1 MPTVFNR
8 GMIARR
14 WKPLALF
21 LMVFLVSSSAMAQDV
36 AIRVMT
42 FNLEDVR
49 YTEASER
56 GNARLAR
63 IAEVIQR
70 IRPNVLL
77 LNEIETTDNPF
88 LESTAERFIHNYL
101 MVSQGDG
108 LEPIEFVSFTPG
120 TNTGVHSGQ
129 DLDHSGSVIHRVP
142 PKSIKQ
148 TPQQQAYGGD
158 CFGFGGFPGQYG
170 MALLVDPRLT
180 IESDSIR
187 TFQRFLWKDLPGA
200 IAPTNADGS
209 AYYTADEWDIFR
221 LSSKNFADVPITLPN
236 GAVVH
241 ALISHPT
248 PPAFDGEEM
257 RNKHRNRDEI
267 KLIREYI
274 DGSDSLYDDKG
285 VHGGL
290 ADDASFVILGDL
302 NADPVDGSSLGD
314 PINAY
319 LFGSERIKNLV
330 APESGVAV
338 DGLDSTDTSS
348 FRLRVDYVL
357 PSVDLRVLESG
368 IWRFGVDDGS
378 ASDHFPV
385 WVDLIVPIP

>member
-8 GMIARR
+8 CMIARR

-21 LMVFLVSSSAMAQDV
+21 LMLFLNSSDAMAQDV

-42 FNLEDVR
+42 FNIEDVR
-49 YTEASER
+49 HAEANER
-56 GNARLAR
+56 GNERLSR
-63 IAEVIQR
+63 IAEIIQR
-70 IRPNVLL
+70 VRPNVLL
-77 LNEIETTDNPF
+77 LNEIETIDNSL
-88 LESTAERFIHNYL
+88 LESTADLFLRNYL
-101 MVSQGDG
+101 LVPQGEG
-108 LEPIEFVSFTPG
+108 LEPIRFVSYTPR
-120 TNTGVHSGQ
+120 TNTGVHSGL
-129 DLDHSGSVIHRVP
+129 DLDHSGSIVDVVP

-148 TPQQQAYGGD
+148 TAEQRAYGGD

-180 IESDSIR
+180 IEADSIR
-187 TFQRFLWKDLPGA
+187 TFQQFLWKDFSGA
-200 IAPTNADGS
+200 IAPTNPDGS
-209 AYYTADEWDIFR
+209 AYYTDAQWDIFR
-221 LSSKNFADVPITLPN
+221 LSSKSFADVPITLPN

-248 PPAFDGEEM
+248 PPAFDGAEK

-274 DGSDSLYDDKG
+274 DGSDSLYDDTG

-290 ADDASFVILGDL
+290 ANGASFVILGDL

-330 APESGVAV
+330 APESQIEV
-338 DGLDSTDTSS
+338 DGLDPTDTSS

-357 PSVDLRVLESG
+357 PSQDLTVLESG
-368 IWRFGVDDGS
+368 IWRFGVEDGS
-378 ASDHFPV
+378 TSDHFPV
-385 WVDLIVPIP
+385 WVDLIVPSP